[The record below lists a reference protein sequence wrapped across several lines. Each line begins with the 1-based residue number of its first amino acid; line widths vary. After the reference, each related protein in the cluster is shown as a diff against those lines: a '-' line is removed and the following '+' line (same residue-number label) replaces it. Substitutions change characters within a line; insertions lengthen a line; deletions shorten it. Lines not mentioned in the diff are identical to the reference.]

1 MGVIGWHRT
10 ATAARARPKMAFTR
24 THPRDEGVEL
34 RRRARG
40 DAAVDVVQQVHAE
53 EEDERGLHRPPALAL
68 PEPRVARAPGQP
80 QLEAR
85 ARREEAAAGHL
96 CAWGASEGLAW
107 VVDGL
112 AFVRLQPAARLPVW
126 PGWLGRDEMVSE
138 VAARHAQAHRSSS
151 EVRVTSRGVVAV

>member
-1 MGVIGWHRT
+1 M
-10 ATAARARPKMAFTR
+10 
-24 THPRDEGVEL
+24 
-34 RRRARG
+34 RRARVG
-40 DAAVDVVQQVHAE
+40 
-53 EEDERGLHRPPALAL
+53 RRPPPAICVL
-68 PEPRVARAPGQP
+68 G
-80 QLEAR
+80 
-85 ARREEAAAGHL
+85 
-96 CAWGASEGLAW
+96 GASEGLAW